1 MLNDI
6 ITTFITGTGETL
18 LLAIIAC
25 LMGLF
30 LGITLFFIWFYTK
43 TLFIKRI
50 VLCLSVMIRS
60 LPEILIL
67 FFIYF
72 GLSSIFSSLF
82 CMELEIPSFLAGVL
96 ALSIIF
102 SAYAFKLFQAASLQI
117 KPGEIE
123 VACLLQ
129 LSQIQIF
136 SRIILPQI
144 YKRTLAGLENLW
156 LILLKDTVLI
166 SLIGGYDLMHRT
178 QILIS
183 NTQEPFK
190 YYICISCI
198 YLGLSF
204 ISEKCFKKVK
214 AYA

>member
-1 MLNDI
+1 MLHDI
-6 ITTFITGTGETL
+6 ITTLITGTCETL
-18 LLAIIAC
+18 LLATSAC
-25 LMGLF
+25 LMGLL
-30 LGITLFFIWFYTK
+30 LGATLFFIWNHNK
-43 TLFIKRI
+43 NLFIKRI
-50 VLCLSVMIRS
+50 ILCVSVIIRS

-72 GLSSIFSSLF
+72 GISSVFFRLF
-82 CMELEIPSFLAGVL
+82 YIEVEIPSFLAGVL
-96 ALSIIF
+96 ALSIVF

-117 KPGEIE
+117 KQGEIE
-123 VACLLQ
+123 AARLLE
-129 LSQIQIF
+129 LSCTQIF
-136 SRIILPQI
+136 FLIIAPQI
-144 YKRTLAGLENLW
+144 YQRTLPGLENLW

-166 SLIGGYDLMHRT
+166 SLIGGYELMYRT

-190 YYICISCI
+190 YYILISCV

-214 AYA
+214 AYD